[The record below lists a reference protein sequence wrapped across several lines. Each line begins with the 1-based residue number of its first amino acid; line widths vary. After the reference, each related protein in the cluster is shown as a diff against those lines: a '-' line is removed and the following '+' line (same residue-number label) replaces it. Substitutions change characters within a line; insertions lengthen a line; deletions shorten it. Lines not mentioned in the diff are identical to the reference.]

1 MSDDLNKLDGNQNL
15 EFGTEDRLKIKVN
28 IILINIIM
36 IPISIIVLY
45 GLFTFA
51 LDYLRKNEVF
61 RLLDLTLFIPSVF
74 ISMIIHELIHA
85 YTYIILCKGKF
96 KDFEFGMHV
105 FKGIAYCFLRNP
117 IPLRKYRMITLM
129 PFYLMT
135 PIAIIL
141 YFIFPGYSTS
151 IILACAIFGPL
162 FDSIYTF
169 KLRKFPGHYL
179 IQETKAQDHLFV
191 IKTDEKD
198 NKNKTKQHK
207 INISSAGR

>member
-1 MSDDLNKLDGNQNL
+1 MSDDLNKLDENRDL

-36 IPISIIVLY
+36 IPISIIVVFC
-45 GLFTFA
+45 LFTFS
-51 LDYLRKNEVF
+51 LGYLKQYEGVMVF
-61 RLLDLTLFIPSVF
+61 DLLFFIPSVF

-105 FKGIAYCFLRNP
+105 FKGIAYCFLKNP

-135 PIAIIL
+135 PISIIL
-141 YFIFPGYSTS
+141 YFIFPGYTTTS
-151 IILACAIFGPL
+151 ILACAIFGPL

-169 KLRKFPGHYL
+169 KLRKFPGHFL